1 MPNPENNL
9 FGEPIS
15 IYTDA
20 EALEDGLL
28 VAITGHGAVNRVTQA
43 VFAAFASRTGDAEAE
58 DFDITRL
65 ITAIRQ
71 MLALTPDGG
80 GWRTAEIDGKTLWL
94 IPNEVSGLTLMF
106 PEDY

>member
-15 IYTDA
+15 VYTDA
-20 EALEDGLL
+20 KALEDGLL
-28 VAITGHGAVNRVTQA
+28 VAISGHGAVNRVTQA
-43 VFAAFASRTGDAEAE
+43 VFAAFATRTSDAEAE
-58 DFDITRL
+58 HFDITRL

-71 MLALTPDGG
+71 MLALSPDRD

-94 IPNEVSGLTLMF
+94 IPNEVKGLTLMF
-106 PEDY
+106 PGDY